1 MAGLRGSSVS
11 VLVLQDF
18 LPRRPMLG
26 RIAGRVAL
34 APATWC
40 ALATAVLMFGL
51 PGTDAASLM
60 QWLGDTDDAVRLVAV
75 RELLTGGSWYDTT
88 LARIGAPEPLV
99 SHWSRLIDLPLAS
112 LMALLTPVL
121 GPERAE
127 LATRILWPALLFFTL
142 LSIVTR
148 EAGRQAGTW
157 AAAFAVLLAL
167 ASITALLQF
176 RPGRVDHHNAQI
188 LCAVGGLILLVRSI
202 EDARWGWIA
211 GALLGLGLSIGYEAI
226 GLVVPAVGIAALFA
240 LCRPQQGGGIL
251 SAAIAMTGTMLAVLA
266 VTQPPARWLTI
277 HCDAL
282 SFNLP
287 ILAAFGAGG
296 LWLALRGVSDAS
308 LPVRLAIAGVTAG
321 AGAGLYAMME
331 PACLAGPFGQV
342 NPALKPIW
350 LDHVMESKSVLSFGG
365 DYLATALAF
374 AAFVFAGAA
383 AQAVLWRRQRKT
395 ADAVMA
401 AIIGLAFVLGC
412 WQIKLMPYA
421 SWLAVLPVAVL
432 AARLDGIG
440 SVSAPLV
447 RIAAA
452 VLVSQATLDAAFAA
466 GEGAFRHAARL
477 AAPIADEAEVG
488 RECTRTDNVRRL
500 AALAPGLVAAN
511 IDLGPQVVA
520 LTDHR
525 VVAAPYHRLD
535 KGILANR
542 AIFDTTAEQA
552 ERTLRQ
558 LNVAYVALCA
568 GSATGTKPSA
578 LAKRPDSLR
587 ARLLGGQNAPF
598 LEELTA
604 APDAPIRVWRV
615 VPAP

>member
-1 MAGLRGSSVS
+1 MS

-18 LPRRPMLG
+18 LPRWPMLG
-26 RIAGRVAL
+26 RITGRMAR
-34 APATWC
+34 APLTWC
-40 ALATAVLMFGL
+40 ALATAVLMFAL
-51 PGTDAASLM
+51 PGTDANSLT

-75 RELLTGGSWYDTT
+75 RELLAGGSWYDMT

-112 LMALLTPVL
+112 LITLLTPVL

-127 LATRILWPALLFFTL
+127 LATRILWPALLFFAL

-148 EAGRQAGTW
+148 EAGRRAGTW

-176 RPGRVDHHNAQI
+176 RPGRVDHHNAQV
-188 LCAVGGLILLVRSI
+188 LCAVGGLIFLVRSI
-202 EDARWGWIA
+202 EDEVCGWIA
-211 GALLGLGLSIGYEAI
+211 GVLLGLGLSIGYEAI
-226 GLVVPAVGIAALFA
+226 GLVVPALGIAALFA
-240 LCRPQQGGGIL
+240 LWRPQQGGGVMH
-251 SAAIAMTGTMLAVLA
+251 AAAGMVGTMLAVLA
-266 VTQPPARWLTI
+266 ITVSPARWLNI

-282 SFNLP
+282 SLNL
-287 ILAAFGAGG
+287 ILLAAFGAAG
-296 LWLALRGVSDAS
+296 LCLALRGISDAS
-308 LPVRLAIAGVTAG
+308 LPVRLAVAGVAAG

-365 DYLATALAF
+365 DYMATALAF
-374 AAFVFAGAA
+374 AAFVFAGVA
-383 AQAVLWRRQRKT
+383 AQAVLWYRQRKT

-401 AIIGLAFVLGC
+401 VTIGLAFVLGC

-432 AARLDGIG
+432 AARLDGIAG
-440 SVSAPLV
+440 VSAPLV
-447 RIAAA
+447 RIAAV
-452 VLVSQATLDAAFAA
+452 VLLSQATLDAAFAA
-466 GEGAFRHAARL
+466 GETAFRHVAGL
-477 AAPIADEAEVG
+477 AVPVADEAEVG

-500 AALAPGLVAAN
+500 EALPPGLVAAN

-520 LTDHR
+520 LSHHR

-542 AIFDTTAEQA
+542 AIFDTTTAQA
-552 ERTLRQ
+552 ERTLRK

-587 ARLLGGQNAPF
+587 ARLLGGEQVGF
-598 LEELTA
+598 LEGLTA
-604 APDAPIRVWRV
+604 PSDAPMRVWRV
-615 VPAP
+615 LP